1 MLPRKLASAS
11 GNGLI
16 ALRKLFQPLLLLQP
30 TAINDVAWVLKRE
43 LLAVATGMG
52 VGEVDSGG
60 ATTPRTSAGLFCALT
75 CFQED
80 WTVRQR
86 A

>member
-30 TAINDVAWVLKRE
+30 TAIDDVAWVLKRE

-52 VGEVDSGG
+52 VGELDSGG
-60 ATTPRTSAGLFCALT
+60 ATIAHTSAGLI
-75 CFQED
+75 
-80 WTVRQR
+80 
-86 A
+86 

>member
-11 GNGLI
+11 GSGLI

-30 TAINDVAWVLKRE
+30 TAIDDVAWVLKRE

-52 VGEVDSGG
+52 VDEVDSGG
-60 ATTPRTSAGLFCALT
+60 ATTAHTSAGLICALT

-80 WTVRQR
+80 WTARQR
-86 A
+86 G